1 MEKPEKKR
9 RGPSYKRKISEDG
22 IPDDTYTDVKIGFKP
37 GDPQVTWPGS
47 GKKDLSVPAGK
58 AELDVHTDKEEKN
71 HNSSISVSEDED
83 IGTDFY
89 NTLDDNDDNTDIFH
103 QVNIC
108 INMDPGM
115 FEEKKQEINSLL
127 SEYIESESTSDNLA
141 DKIWKL
147 TLEDHQSEME
157 ENDMKELDNEEDD

>member
-1 MEKPEKKR
+1 M
-9 RGPSYKRKISEDG
+9 
-22 IPDDTYTDVKIGFKP
+22 
-37 GDPQVTWPGS
+37 
-47 GKKDLSVPAGK
+47 PAGK
-58 AELDVHTDKEEKN
+58 AELDVHTDKEEQN
-71 HNSSISVSEDED
+71 HSSSISISEDED

-103 QVNIC
+103 QVNIR

-141 DKIWKL
+141 DEVWKL
-147 TLEDHQSEME
+147 TIEDRQ
-157 ENDMKELDNEEDD
+157 N